1 MKKSMSI
8 AEASKKEKNDNQL
21 HLNTI
26 NESHKTISERV
37 NAILLKMAQ
46 KEGVS
51 LVTFAYVTQGFS
63 EWHNGSGWSGDWENG
78 FIEPDFKER
87 P

>member
-1 MKKSMSI
+1 MKKSVSV
-8 AEASKKEKNDNQL
+8 SKIPEKEKNLDQL
-21 HLNTI
+21 YLTKTC
-26 NESHKTISERV
+26 ESHKTISERV

-63 EWHNGSGWSGDWENG
+63 EWHNGSGWAGDWDNG
-78 FIEPDFKER
+78 ITPPDFLQR